1 VGGLGWGVLSVGLCF
16 CPLVYVFVR
25 WCVYIFR
32 RREIHGA
39 LTLLQAP
46 RFYRARR
53 VVACHPRVLRFQPD
67 EFEDLAEI
75 YTFCNFCEA
84 VKPVVLYSKQIL
96 RQVGQLGPA
105 SLSAKPPSSPQRHG
119 RESHAPRQAAARKQ
133 TALQTTK
140 VVNW

>member
-1 VGGLGWGVLSVGLCF
+1 MGGLGWGVLSVGLCF

-53 VVACHPRVLRFQPD
+53 VVACHPRVLRFNLTCKYFLSVKFGD
-67 EFEDLAEI
+67 MAEVK
-75 YTFCNFCEA
+75 TFLYILSNGKDGKVLKQANSEA
-84 VKPVVLYSKQIL
+84 NPKNK
-96 RQVGQLGPA
+96 
-105 SLSAKPPSSPQRHG
+105 K
-119 RESHAPRQAAARKQ
+119 
-133 TALQTTK
+133 
-140 VVNW
+140 